1 MKSTDGD
8 HGWDRPAVTFR
19 LTKRRAAALR
29 SIAEGLTMPLSPTAA
44 LDHAIG
50 LALSSCGATGLDDN
64 AGIDSLAD
72 EIRAMAELSRRHAEA
87 HQATLAENTAYL
99 KDLRDVMRAAASG
112 DQEKRGEMDGGA
124 VGILEWLEGESGPL
138 PEPSFLATA
147 RWQFKARLDDA
158 RFAID
163 LLVERVASAGLSGPA
178 ARGLPVIVRLSNLEG
193 DSQFSRIDSMRAAY
207 VMCQRHSASWI
218 LSLHPMLDDGSPG
231 EALGSTSL

>member
-1 MKSTDGD
+1 MKSNDGD

-19 LTKRRAAALR
+19 LTKRRAADLR
-29 SIAEGLTMPLSPTAA
+29 AIAKDSTAPLSPTAA

-87 HQATLAENTAYL
+87 HQASLAENAAHL

-112 DQEKRGEMDGGA
+112 DQEKRGEMGGGA
-124 VGILEWLEGESGPL
+124 IGILEWLESESGPL

-163 LLVERVASAGLSGPA
+163 LLVERVAAAGLSGTA
-178 ARGLPVIVRLSNLEG
+178 SRGLPTIVRLSNLEW
-193 DSQFSRIDSMRAAY
+193 DSPFFRIDSMRVAY
-207 VMCQRHSASWI
+207 VMCQRHGSGWM
-218 LSLHPMLDDGSPG
+218 LSLHPMLDDGAPG
-231 EALGSTSL
+231 ESLGSASL